1 MSWYYGGGALPPE
14 FVSATR
20 SDTSGSGNT
29 ELTIATTSI
38 PAGYRVVIAAVG
50 NSGAKISSI
59 TDSRGNSYAP
69 MTSAGAD
76 GTATQGVSI
85 FSAHVATELQIG
97 DKITIVWNTATF
109 QNKAVWLC
117 RLRNCA
123 VSGQPNVTKARS
135 VYATSVS
142 EAATTTE
149 ANTVTIGLLSVGGAS
164 DTYSGG
170 SWTSVNNSGASGRMT
185 YLISATFST
194 AGSKNPSGTWATGGG
209 QANCWAA
216 FD

>member
-14 FVSATR
+14 FVSQTR
-20 SDTSGSGNT
+20 NDSASGGNT
-29 ELTIATTSI
+29 TLTVATTNI
-38 PAGYRVVIAAVG
+38 PAGYRVVIAALG

-59 TDSRGNSYAP
+59 TDSRLNTYSP
-69 MTSAGAD
+69 ITSAGAD

-85 FSAHVATELQIG
+85 FSAHVTTELQVG
-97 DKITIVWNTATF
+97 DTIIVVWNTATF

-117 RLRNCA
+117 RLKNCA
-123 VSGQPNVTKARS
+123 SSGQPNVTKART

-149 ANTVTIGLLSVGGAS
+149 ANTVTVGLLSVGGAS

-185 YLISATFST
+185 YLISAAFTT

-216 FD
+216 FK